1 MKPVKKFFVYKCKIS
16 LALRY
21 LTDMFINKLKT
32 KFNSF
37 LFFIE
42 WFQIQKVF
50 TTPFKDIFPQEL
62 NKFLQKVYLSAKKT
76 RQPFGHLRAKIVIV
90 GSSK

>member
-1 MKPVKKFFVYKCKIS
+1 MKPEKKFFAYKCKIR

-37 LFFIE
+37 
-42 WFQIQKVF
+42 VF
-50 TTPFKDIFPQEL
+50 L
-62 NKFLQKVYLSAKKT
+62 
-76 RQPFGHLRAKIVIV
+76 
-90 GSSK
+90 